1 VSGAV
6 APAGLASDLLAGLPV
21 AALLVTEPANVRY
34 LSGFTTPS
42 DGRVLLTG
50 QGEWLITDARYQ
62 AQAAEESRLPV
73 ELRRDW
79 LPWVSDKVGDGR
91 LGVEAESL
99 SVAHFQ
105 DLSERLPDR
114 VIPLRNVFRER
125 RMIKDY
131 RELASLRRAAK
142 LTDDAFAHILGFLRP
157 GVSEVEVALEL
168 ERYMRAQG
176 AEAKSFDIVVASGGR
191 SAMPH
196 GVASAK
202 PLERGD
208 LVTLDFGAQVDGYH
222 ADMTRAVAVGE
233 INDELRG
240 MYHAVLEAEQAALEA
255 AAPGV
260 AGSELDALARRVL
273 ARHGMEAL
281 FAHSLGHGVGLQIHE
296 GPKLSLDSSDVLAPG
311 MTVTIEPGVYRPGFG
326 GVRIE
331 DLVLITPDGSEP
343 LSLAPKQLIT
353 V

>member
-1 VSGAV
+1 VSRTAQ
-6 APAGLASDLLAGLPV
+6 PAGATGELLAELPV
-21 AALLVTEPANVRY
+21 SALLVTEPANVRY

-42 DGRVLLTG
+42 DGRVLLTD
-50 QGEWLITDARYQ
+50 QGEWLITDARYE

-79 LPWVSDKVGDGR
+79 LPWVGDKVGEGL

-105 DLSERLPDR
+105 DLSERLPER
-114 VIPLRNVFRER
+114 VIALRNVFRQR
-125 RMIKDY
+125 RMIKDQ
-131 RELASLRRAAK
+131 REVATLRRAAQ
-142 LTDDAFAHILGFLRP
+142 LTDDAFSHILGFLRA
-157 GVSEVEVALEL
+157 GVTEVEVALEL
-168 ERYMRAQG
+168 ERFMRAQG
-176 AEAKSFDIVVASGGR
+176 AEAKSFDIVVASGKR

-222 ADMTRAVAVGE
+222 ADMTRAVAVGQ
-233 INDELRG
+233 IDDELKG

-260 AGSELDALARRVL
+260 SGSELDALARRVL
-273 ARHGMEAL
+273 ARHGMERW

-296 GPKLSLDSSDVLAPG
+296 GPKLSLDSSDVLEPG

-331 DLVLITPDGSEP
+331 DLVLITPDGSER